1 MLASSLSGEYRS
13 SFAAHP
19 EFQLVKSHAQE
30 QSTLVRLR
38 HRLSGR
44 GQGQKIVGV
53 RLGLRVRARG
63 WAWVWA
69 LGQG

>member
-1 MLASSLSGEYRS
+1 MLASSLSGGYRS

-30 QSTLVRLR
+30 QSTLGRLR

-44 GQGQKIVGV
+44 GRG
-53 RLGLRVRARG
+53 RLGLRVWARG

-69 LGQG
+69 

>member
-1 MLASSLSGEYRS
+1 MGQGWGLRGWVRVLASSLSGGYRS

-38 HRLSGR
+38 HRLRGR
-44 GQGQKIVGV
+44 GRGR
-53 RLGLRVRARG
+53 RL
-63 WAWVWA
+63 
-69 LGQG
+69 

>member
-1 MLASSLSGEYRS
+1 MLASSLSGGYRS

-38 HRLSGR
+38 HRLRDRGWVAQGA
-44 GQGQKIVGV
+44 GQGLGVGLGV
-53 RLGLRVRARG
+53 RAGVSLG
-63 WAWVWA
+63 
-69 LGQG
+69 

>member
-1 MLASSLSGEYRS
+1 MLASSLSGGYRS

-38 HRLSGR
+38 HRLRDRGR
-44 GQGQKIVGV
+44 VAQGAGQGLGVGLGV
-53 RLGLRVRARG
+53 RAGVSLG
-63 WAWVWA
+63 
-69 LGQG
+69 

>member
-1 MLASSLSGEYRS
+1 MLASSLSGGYRS

-38 HRLSGR
+38 HRLRGR
-44 GQGQKIVGV
+44 GRIVGI

-69 LGQG
+69 